1 MKTSLTSISFR
12 KKSISQITNLAHD
25 AQLDAIEW
33 GGDVHVKP
41 GDKEAALFAY
51 RSCHELGLGIS
62 AYGSYYE
69 AGSNEPFMPVLDTAL
84 RLQCPLIRIWAGNV
98 ASNTCSIDERKRIN
112 ERLSYAVSL
121 AKKAGCILA
130 TEHHINTLSD
140 TLDSTLQLLSDVP
153 GLYTFW
159 QPPIGNTPTENINEL
174 VRLKGH
180 IQNVHVYQ
188 WNASYERFPLSD
200 GIDTWKTYLST
211 IQEHNVPRYATIE
224 FVKDNSEEQ
233 LMQDAA
239 TLRSIINEL

>member
-12 KKSISQITNLAHD
+12 KKSISQIANLAHD

-112 ERLSYAVSL
+112 ERLS
-121 AKKAGCILA
+121 
-130 TEHHINTLSD
+130 
-140 TLDSTLQLLSDVP
+140 
-153 GLYTFW
+153 
-159 QPPIGNTPTENINEL
+159 
-174 VRLKGH
+174 
-180 IQNVHVYQ
+180 
-188 WNASYERFPLSD
+188 
-200 GIDTWKTYLST
+200 
-211 IQEHNVPRYATIE
+211 
-224 FVKDNSEEQ
+224 
-233 LMQDAA
+233 
-239 TLRSIINEL
+239 